1 MIDIAIPS
9 DSNIKK
15 KEHKKLKKYPALRK
29 NLDKMQWVK
38 ATVVPIVIGALCAV
52 TPKLDERHQTSQ
64 K

>member
-15 KEHKKLKKYPALRK
+15 KEYKKLKKYQALRK

-38 ATVVPIVIGALCAV
+38 VTVVPIVIGALWAV

>member
-15 KEHKKLKKYPALRK
+15 KEYKKLKKYQALRK
-29 NLDKMQWVK
+29 NLDKMQCVK
-38 ATVVPIVIGALCAV
+38 ATVVPIVIGALWAV